1 MPATNTTPLSTQQL
15 RAHVDRLPR
24 YLLGH
29 YPTPLEFCPKLS
41 AALAGPRIYI
51 KRDDCTGLAFGGN
64 KTRHNEFLIADA
76 LRLGADLLVWG
87 AGVQSN
93 NCRQTAAA
101 CARAGLDIHL
111 VLGRGGPA
119 AEPDQIQGNLLLDY
133 LVGAYVDIV
142 EEAIGI
148 ELDGRIAR
156 ETEAH
161 RARGRKV
168 YGWDKHVCK
177 PLAAVSYALCV
188 AEIMEQSGALG
199 FTPHALYVSSAGS
212 TGAGVVLA
220 QKALGLDC
228 RVKCVAPI
236 QWPWDTQADMGE
248 IADKAGRLI
257 GLELGLGKSDV
268 EVSFDSIGPGYGKL
282 SDAGIEAIELT
293 ARTEGILL
301 DPMYSGKAMAGLI
314 TDIRA
319 GKFQPTDSVVF
330 IHTGG
335 TPALFA
341 YSDKIAAKMHPRR
354 LPAV

>member
-1 MPATNTTPLSTQQL
+1 MSVATAPLTTAQL
-15 RAHVDRLPR
+15 RQHVDRLPR
-24 YLLGH
+24 YLLGN
-29 YPTPLEFCPKLS
+29 YPTPLDFCPRLT
-41 AALAGPRIYI
+41 AALKGPRIHI

-76 LRLGADLLVWG
+76 LKQGADLLVWG

-101 CARAGLDIHL
+101 CAKAGLDIHL

-119 AEPDQIQGNLLLDY
+119 VEPDKIQGNLLLDY
-133 LVGAYVDIV
+133 LVGAYVDVV
-142 EEAIGI
+142 EETIGVD
-148 ELDGRIAR
+148 LDERIAK

-161 RARGRKV
+161 RRRGRKV
-168 YGWDKHVCK
+168 YGWDKHTCK

-188 AEIMEQSGALG
+188 AEIIEQGQSGG
-199 FTPHALYVSSAGS
+199 FTPQAMYVSSAGS

-228 RVKCVAPI
+228 RVKSVAPI
-236 QWPWDTQADMGE
+236 KWPWDTQADMGD
-248 IADKAGRLI
+248 IAEKAGRLI
-257 GLELGLGKSDV
+257 GLELGLGRDDI
-268 EVSFDSIGPGYGKL
+268 EVSFDSIGPGYGKV
-282 SDAGIEAIELT
+282 SPEGVAAIELV

-314 TDIRA
+314 EDIRA
-319 GKFQPTDSVVF
+319 GQFQPTDNVVF

-341 YSDKIAAKMHPRR
+341 YNDAIVSRMNPRR
-354 LPAV
+354 WQ